1 MTERDEYIKFSED
14 ILSRQDEISQ
24 NTTIGPVFV
33 VEDNFYN
40 AWASSL
46 TEEEQ
51 NALDE
56 IVPSEFVLPQQF
68 DARAAAEALEKMTK
82 AAELRFEDFLKG
94 KSVSEDEISEK
105 LSEIPDFGANAF
117 VKCADLRV
125 RLPLNAKES
134 PVKSFEKIGNEFA
147 LTLNTQKLHDQD
159 RDELMNWR
167 DLEER
172 VRDGFL
178 VRNLLDFDDF
188 SNEKIKAFWQEH
200 VKAPIS
206 EHLERAAQPEFSLKL
221 HNNEFSLSEAVSNRI
236 FEPAREFF
244 SKHKNEL
251 MSEKT
256 ENKLNE
262 INQNSYEELISRYAE
277 QDEFRQNPKL
287 LSSLKTHLHLLF
299 EQAQANG
306 KEIPKD
312 IFDIGLKAAPAAE
325 PAMNENDVPIG
336 YFSLHFDL
344 NADYLKEFSPKTQE
358 AIKNAF
364 GQASIEDGARLGSS
378 THNAIDKINAS
389 ITQTATK
396 NGEKQAVDIEKL
408 IKDYQITAHLGNM
421 KLVVAQKEQNGLRP
435 EGHNPFYLG
444 NETLS
449 INQARFDKEKGGFVF
464 QVKKICYLPKECQK
478 IRNLFSSE
486 DLPRLAGKFWRTEPA
501 FSQFDAEPLKR
512 ILTHEADNLDRRLRT
527 DFTNPIE
534 LILPPKAETFTECV
548 EHTYLQNC
556 AKKMKELCRD
566 ETEFILSHQQKFTEE
581 IQRWGTEEIR
591 VVNNKPLSTEGL
603 DAEDLEVV
611 QQLIPEQFVLP
622 RDYNSINLKKSAETF
637 ELMTQ
642 NAEFQLYDHFEKK
655 YSPEF
660 AKKQL
665 DIVPLFL
672 LNAEIRCADLRIRID
687 PYDQEYSPVVEF
699 TRHGDNKF
707 SVNIDCS
714 NLVGSEVEHLAM
726 DREISDLVKDRFI
739 SEKLLREEDFS
750 NPNVEKFF
758 EQEVKEVAKEL
769 SEKADQGD
777 CIQLDFHRGE
787 TTLREIA
794 VNRIFEPA
802 KEHFNERKQEFLAE
816 GKDAAGGL
824 NKANQQAFDV
834 LVKSYAEKS
843 EFQNNPKL
851 LSSLKTNL
859 YQLFE
864 QAQANGQVV
873 SLNRF
878 AIDAPSRNTTVVQMK
893 QPAREKEK

>member
-1 MTERDEYIKFSED
+1 MTEKDEFIKFSDD
-14 ILSRQDEISQ
+14 ILSRQDEISL

-33 VEDNFYN
+33 VEDNYYN

-68 DARAAAEALEKMTK
+68 DARAAAEALEKMTQ

-125 RLPLNAKES
+125 RFPLNAKES

-200 VKAPIS
+200 VKAPIR

-344 NADYLKEFSPKTQE
+344 NADFLKEFSSRTQA

-364 GQASIEDGARLGSS
+364 GQASIEDGAKLVSS

-449 INQARFDKEKGGFVF
+449 IKLVLT
-464 QVKKICYLPKECQK
+464 KKKAV
-478 IRNLFSSE
+478 LFS
-486 DLPRLAGKFWRTEPA
+486 R
-501 FSQFDAEPLKR
+501 
-512 ILTHEADNLDRRLRT
+512 
-527 DFTNPIE
+527 
-534 LILPPKAETFTECV
+534 
-548 EHTYLQNC
+548 
-556 AKKMKELCRD
+556 
-566 ETEFILSHQQKFTEE
+566 
-581 IQRWGTEEIR
+581 
-591 VVNNKPLSTEGL
+591 
-603 DAEDLEVV
+603 
-611 QQLIPEQFVLP
+611 
-622 RDYNSINLKKSAETF
+622 
-637 ELMTQ
+637 
-642 NAEFQLYDHFEKK
+642 
-655 YSPEF
+655 
-660 AKKQL
+660 
-665 DIVPLFL
+665 
-672 LNAEIRCADLRIRID
+672 
-687 PYDQEYSPVVEF
+687 
-699 TRHGDNKF
+699 
-707 SVNIDCS
+707 
-714 NLVGSEVEHLAM
+714 
-726 DREISDLVKDRFI
+726 
-739 SEKLLREEDFS
+739 
-750 NPNVEKFF
+750 
-758 EQEVKEVAKEL
+758 
-769 SEKADQGD
+769 
-777 CIQLDFHRGE
+777 
-787 TTLREIA
+787 
-794 VNRIFEPA
+794 
-802 KEHFNERKQEFLAE
+802 
-816 GKDAAGGL
+816 
-824 NKANQQAFDV
+824 
-834 LVKSYAEKS
+834 
-843 EFQNNPKL
+843 
-851 LSSLKTNL
+851 
-859 YQLFE
+859 
-864 QAQANGQVV
+864 
-873 SLNRF
+873 
-878 AIDAPSRNTTVVQMK
+878 
-893 QPAREKEK
+893 

>member
-1 MTERDEYIKFSED
+1 MTEKDEYIKFSED

-33 VEDNFYN
+33 VEDNYYN
-40 AWASSL
+40 AWTSSL

-68 DARAAAEALEKMTK
+68 DARAATEALAKMTK
-82 AAELRFEDFLKG
+82 AAELRFEEFLKSR
-94 KSVSEDEISEK
+94 SVSEAEISEK

-125 RLPLNAKES
+125 RFPINSKES
-134 PVKSFEKIGNEFA
+134 PVKSFESIEDSNEFV

-159 RDELMNWR
+159 REELMNWR

-188 SNEKIKAFWQEH
+188 SNEKIKAFWKEH
-200 VKAPIS
+200 VKASIS
-206 EHLERAAQPEFSLKL
+206 EHLEKAAQPEFSLKL

-236 FEPAREFF
+236 FEPAKEFF

-251 MSEKT
+251 MSEK
-256 ENKLNE
+256 N
-262 INQNSYEELISRYAE
+262 
-277 QDEFRQNPKL
+277 DF
-287 LSSLKTHLHLLF
+287 
-299 EQAQANG
+299 
-306 KEIPKD
+306 
-312 IFDIGLKAAPAAE
+312 FDIGLKAAPAVE
-325 PAMNENDVPIG
+325 PAINENDVPIG
-336 YFSLHFDL
+336 YFSLRFDL

-378 THNAIDKINAS
+378 THNAIEKINAS
-389 ITQTATK
+389 ITQTAIK
-396 NGEKQAVDIEKL
+396 NGEKHAVDIEKL

-464 QVKKICYLPKECQK
+464 QVKEICFLPDECRKIKD
-478 IRNLFSSE
+478 LFSE
-486 DLPRLAGKFWRTEPA
+486 TNQVRLEEKFRRLHPA
-501 FSQFDAEPLKR
+501 FSQFDTRSLTL
-512 ILTHEADNLDRRLRT
+512 ILEHEANDLDIQLRT

-534 LILPPKAETFTECV
+534 LILPPNAETFTECL
-548 EHTYLQNC
+548 EHTYLKNC
-556 AKKMKELCRD
+556 EKKMKELCRD
-566 ETEFILSHQQKFTEE
+566 EAESILSHQQKFTEE
-581 IQRWGTEEIR
+581 ARRLGTYEIW
-591 VVNNKPLSTEGL
+591 VANNKPLSTEGL
-603 DAEDLEVV
+603 DAEDLKVV
-611 QQLIPEQFVLP
+611 QQVIPEQFVLP
-622 RDYNSINLKKSAETF
+622 RDYHSVSLQRVAETF

-672 LNAEIRCADLRIRID
+672 RNAEIRCADLKIRIN
-687 PYDQEYSPVVEF
+687 PYNQEYSPIADF
-699 TRHGDNKF
+699 NSHGDDKF
-707 SVNIDCS
+707 SVDINCCY
-714 NLVGSEVEHLAM
+714 LLGSEADQLVTY
-726 DREISDLVKDRFI
+726 REIYDQVKDRFI
-739 SEKLLREEDFS
+739 SEKILREEDFS
-750 NPNVEKFF
+750 KEKVEDFF
-758 EQEVKEVAKEL
+758 EREVKDAALRL
-769 SEKADQGD
+769 SEKAYQGD
-777 CIQLDFHRGE
+777 RIHLDFYKGE

-802 KEHFNERKQEFLAE
+802 KEHFNEQKQELLAE
-816 GKDAAGGL
+816 EKDMSGGL

>member
-40 AWASSL
+40 AWTSSL

-125 RLPLNAKES
+125 RFPLNAKES

-188 SNEKIKAFWQEH
+188 SNDKIKAFWQEH

-236 FEPAREFF
+236 FEPA
-244 SKHKNEL
+244 
-251 MSEKT
+251 
-256 ENKLNE
+256 
-262 INQNSYEELISRYAE
+262 
-277 QDEFRQNPKL
+277 
-287 LSSLKTHLHLLF
+287 
-299 EQAQANG
+299 
-306 KEIPKD
+306 
-312 IFDIGLKAAPAAE
+312 
-325 PAMNENDVPIG
+325 
-336 YFSLHFDL
+336 
-344 NADYLKEFSPKTQE
+344 
-358 AIKNAF
+358 
-364 GQASIEDGARLGSS
+364 
-378 THNAIDKINAS
+378 
-389 ITQTATK
+389 
-396 NGEKQAVDIEKL
+396 
-408 IKDYQITAHLGNM
+408 
-421 KLVVAQKEQNGLRP
+421 
-435 EGHNPFYLG
+435 
-444 NETLS
+444 
-449 INQARFDKEKGGFVF
+449 
-464 QVKKICYLPKECQK
+464 
-478 IRNLFSSE
+478 
-486 DLPRLAGKFWRTEPA
+486 
-501 FSQFDAEPLKR
+501 
-512 ILTHEADNLDRRLRT
+512 
-527 DFTNPIE
+527 
-534 LILPPKAETFTECV
+534 
-548 EHTYLQNC
+548 
-556 AKKMKELCRD
+556 
-566 ETEFILSHQQKFTEE
+566 
-581 IQRWGTEEIR
+581 
-591 VVNNKPLSTEGL
+591 
-603 DAEDLEVV
+603 
-611 QQLIPEQFVLP
+611 
-622 RDYNSINLKKSAETF
+622 
-637 ELMTQ
+637 
-642 NAEFQLYDHFEKK
+642 
-655 YSPEF
+655 
-660 AKKQL
+660 
-665 DIVPLFL
+665 
-672 LNAEIRCADLRIRID
+672 
-687 PYDQEYSPVVEF
+687 
-699 TRHGDNKF
+699 
-707 SVNIDCS
+707 
-714 NLVGSEVEHLAM
+714 
-726 DREISDLVKDRFI
+726 
-739 SEKLLREEDFS
+739 
-750 NPNVEKFF
+750 
-758 EQEVKEVAKEL
+758 
-769 SEKADQGD
+769 
-777 CIQLDFHRGE
+777 
-787 TTLREIA
+787 
-794 VNRIFEPA
+794 
-802 KEHFNERKQEFLAE
+802 KEHFNERKQELLAE
-816 GKDAAGGL
+816 EKDTSGGL